1 MADSTTQTGGQDV
14 PGNRATG
21 EESDSQRG
29 PGRNESMTDR
39 VQGTDVTEM
48 VRSGDPI
55 ALAAMGSVALAW
67 FQFYVR
73 KKRTHGLFI
82 GLWAPTLLAMASY
95 VDRRANE
102 SQD

>member
-14 PGNRATG
+14 PGDRPAG
-21 EESDSQRG
+21 DEDDPRRE

-39 VQGTDVTEM
+39 VQETDVTEM

-55 ALAAMGSVALAW
+55 ALAAMGSVLLAW

-73 KKRTHGLFI
+73 KNRTHGLFI

-102 SQD
+102 D